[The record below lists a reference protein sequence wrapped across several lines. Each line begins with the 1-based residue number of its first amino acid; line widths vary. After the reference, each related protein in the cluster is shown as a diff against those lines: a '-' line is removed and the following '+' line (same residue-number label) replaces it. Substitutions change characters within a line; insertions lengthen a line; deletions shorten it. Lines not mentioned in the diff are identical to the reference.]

1 MKTYQFTSQSDPNHQ
16 PPGHCSSASSLFAR
30 GMFYQ
35 DGLTGSA
42 WGDWANYA
50 DSPLRAAADFSKEQM
65 GSLRRGCHGVI
76 PWSERSLK
84 GVCGFLSLFKTAGYI
99 YIYYIYFLYIWWK
112 INDSQYNSL
121 MMLLHGVTN
130 QLLVLEQP
138 ISAEVS
144 SCNNRGLAS
153 S

>member
-16 PPGHCSSASSLFAR
+16 PPGHCSSLFAR

-99 YIYYIYFLYIWWK
+99 YIWWK
-112 INDSQYNSL
+112 INDNQYNSL
-121 MMLLHGVTN
+121 MMLHGVTN